1 MEAQKLADQLF
12 DKFGSHRKVAEL
24 LLVNEVSYY
33 KVGTGRA
40 KPSKRL
46 VQAMKNLL
54 DVPGSAESGDSRVNR
69 KPIPKEIWDKLK
81 PK

>member
-12 DKFGSHRKVAEL
+12 EKFGSHRKVAEL

-33 KVGTGRA
+33 KVRTGRT

-54 DVPGSAESGDSRVNR
+54 DIPWDVDDENRETNR
-69 KPIPKEIWDKLK
+69 KPIPKELWAKLK

>member
-12 DKFGSHRKVAEL
+12 EKFGSHRKVAEL

-33 KVGTGRA
+33 KVRTGRA

-54 DVPGSAESGDSRVNR
+54 AQTGAWGTASPS
-69 KPIPKEIWDKLK
+69 
-81 PK
+81 

>member
-12 DKFGSHRKVAEL
+12 EKFGSHRKVAEL

-33 KVGTGRA
+33 KVRTGRA

-54 DVPGSAESGDSRVNR
+54 AQR
-69 KPIPKEIWDKLK
+69 
-81 PK
+81 